1 MNTTTN
7 NIIVNIETIRS
18 QCTDIQRAI
27 QCINDELDDLCV
39 ISAIAEKRRIAY
51 ASVESNIALHAQ
63 AQTQARDA
71 FVALLRDNAYE
82 RVMHNGETNLVVN
95 GSSLPSV
102 TWPRRADGVAY
113 KKLQAMAE
121 AHGLCVVRD
130 DPSKPHVYVVLKKL
144 RS

>member
-1 MNTTTN
+1 MD
-7 NIIVNIETIRS
+7 V
-18 QCTDIQRAI
+18 QRAI
-27 QCINDELDDLCV
+27 QCINDQLDDLCDNITV
-39 ISAIAEKRRIAY
+39 AIVTEKRRIAY
-51 ASVESNIALHAQ
+51 ESVESNIAQHAH
-63 AQTQARDA
+63 ARAHHA

-95 GSSLPSV
+95 GSSLPSA

-113 KKLQAMAE
+113 KKLQDMAE

-130 DPSKPHVYVVLKKL
+130 DPSKPHVYVVLETL